1 MKKLLPTHVL
11 SALGIAVSSFA
22 FAQNYQTM
30 PIQSGL
36 NEDVIANG
44 IGTSA
49 TSTTSILDADSYVF
63 VAKDFQATST
73 STAITYG
80 VPVDGIIN
88 SAVTSTPGLTYQLAS
103 LSAANS
109 LRLSNTNLSGT
120 ITFTTPKQATFLYML
135 STSGSGA
142 STLTVTINFTDG
154 TTQQATGVSLPD
166 WYGGSNYAILGL
178 GRINRNTDG
187 LDSASGTNPRMYQSA
202 FTIDAANITKYIQ
215 SVTITKTSTTNTIPN
230 IFAFSV
236 DAYSDCTPPVLQ
248 TPASITAN
256 SALASWTAAT
266 NAVSYDIYHSTS
278 NTIPA
283 SNATP
288 TYSGVSGTSQTI
300 DGLNSNTDYYYWVR
314 SNCSTATNQSVW
326 SFGGTFKTACSTF
339 TVPYTENFDTT
350 STGGSTNNNAPS
362 CWAYLESSGFTGYGY
377 VSSSY
382 TVSTPRSFYMYNSTA
397 TTGSQMLISP
407 PTVNL
412 SDGTKQVSFSA
423 KSTLA
428 GTTLLVGTLANPTDT
443 TTFTQI
449 GSTITL
455 TTTHTV
461 YTVSIP
467 VGTDVQ
473 LAFKH
478 GMNTTGRN
486 IYLDDITV
494 ENATLSTAEVQ
505 KKNEISI
512 APNPF
517 KDIINISEYKDIKA
531 IKVTDIAG
539 RTLKTI
545 ENPEQQINLGELNAG
560 LYLLNI
566 QFKDGS
572 QKTAKV
578 IKK

>member
-44 IGTSA
+44 TGPSA
-49 TSTTSILDADSYVF
+49 SSTTALLDADQFVF
-63 VAKDFQATST
+63 VAKDFLLTPT

-80 VPVDGIIN
+80 VPVNGIIN
-88 SAVTSTPGLTYQLAS
+88 SAVATTPGLSYQLAS
-103 LSAANS
+103 LSASNS
-109 LRLSNTNLSGT
+109 LKLSNTNLSGT
-120 ITFTTPKQATFLYML
+120 ITFTTPKQATYLYML
-135 STSGSGA
+135 STSGSG
-142 STLTVTINFTDG
+142 SSVLTVTINFTDG
-154 TTQQATGVSLPD
+154 TTQQATGVSIPD
-166 WYGGSNYAILGL
+166 WYDGANFAINGL
-178 GRINRNTDG
+178 GRISRTTDG
-187 LDSASGTNPRMYQSA
+187 LESAGGTNPRMYQSA
-202 FTIDAANITKYIQ
+202 FAIAAANVTKYIQ
-215 SVTITKTSTTNTIPN
+215 GVTITKTSTGATTPN

-236 DAYSDCTPPVLQ
+236 DAYSDCAPPVLQ
-248 TPASITAN
+248 TPASITSS
-256 SALASWTAAT
+256 SALVSWTAAT
-266 NAVSYDIYHSTS
+266 NALNYDIYHSTT

-288 TYSGVSGTSQTI
+288 TYTGISTTSKTI

-326 SFGGTFKTACSTF
+326 SFGGTFKTACSSF
-339 TVPYTENFDTT
+339 NVPYTENFDTT
-350 STGGSTNNNAPS
+350 ALGGTSNNNAPS
-362 CWAYLESSGFTGYGY
+362 CWSYLESSGFVGYGY
-377 VSSSY
+377 VSSSN
-382 TVSTPRSFYMYNSTA
+382 TVSTPRSFYLYNGSA
-397 TTGSQMLISP
+397 TTGSQMLVSP
-407 PTVNL
+407 STINL

-423 KSTLA
+423 KSTLT
-428 GTTLLVGTLANPTDT
+428 GTTLLIGTLSNPTDP

-449 GSTITL
+449 GSAITL

-461 YTVSIP
+461 YTVSVP
-467 VGTDVQ
+467 VGTDAN

-478 GMNTTGRN
+478 GMNATARN
-486 IYLDDITV
+486 IYIDDITV
-494 ENATLSTAEVQ
+494 QNSALSTAEVQ
-505 KKNEISI
+505 KKNDISI

-517 KDIINISEYKDIKA
+517 KDIINISEYKNIKE
-531 IKVTDIAG
+531 IKVSDNTG